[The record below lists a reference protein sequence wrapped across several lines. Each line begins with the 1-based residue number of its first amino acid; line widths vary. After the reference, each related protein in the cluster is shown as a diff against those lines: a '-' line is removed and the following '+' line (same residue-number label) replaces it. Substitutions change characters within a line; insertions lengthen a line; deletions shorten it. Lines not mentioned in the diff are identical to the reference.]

1 MFDTELF
8 IIEVNKEE
16 SIWNMKSKLY
26 HDRVEKHVSWRRVGK
41 VMFNDFENL
50 TEKEKDVK
58 VLDLQKKWKNL
69 KDNFRR
75 KCITKSG
82 MAAKNAKCYTYA
94 KVLEFLRPT
103 MENRKTESNI
113 SSESSNEEHSDQ
125 DNEREDDILMIGS
138 NDSEVDVQSP
148 STSKMYNK
156 KIENS
161 FESNENNNLRNN
173 RPYSPTIR
181 KKLKTK
187 NNKTETSFENKLISY
202 LHNRPKEETDPDKLF
217 LLSLLPQIK
226 QLSQDKKTQLFIYFL
241 NGIQQ
246 ISHIS
251 NNLQTDFHSSH
262 SQGYS
267 PSPSQT
273 PLNVLTDPSPISHQT
288 LNNINSPYQYPMFA
302 SMPQHYMQNNQN
314 IQFSQSTHSSVN
326 LPQNQPSTQ
335 THHNNLPSYHEH
347 VN

>member
-26 HDRVEKHVSWRRVGK
+26 HDCVEKHVSWRRVEK
-41 VMFNDFENL
+41 AMFNDFENL
-50 TEKEKDVK
+50 TEKRKRCK
-58 VLDLQKKWKNL
+58 
-69 KDNFRR
+69 R
-75 KCITKSG
+75 KCVTKSG

-103 MENRKTESNI
+103 MENKKTESNI
-113 SSESSNEEHSDQ
+113 SSESSNEELSDL
-125 DNEREDDILMIGS
+125 DSEREDDILMIGS
-138 NDSEVDVQSP
+138 NESEVDVQSP
-148 STSKMYNK
+148 STSK
-156 KIENS
+156 I
-161 FESNENNNLRNN
+161 
-173 RPYSPTIR
+173 
-181 KKLKTK
+181 
-187 NNKTETSFENKLISY
+187 
-202 LHNRPKEETDPDKLF
+202 PKEETDPDKMF

-251 NNLQTDFHSSH
+251 NNPQTDFHSSH

-267 PSPSQT
+267 LSPSQT
-273 PLNVLTDPSPISHQT
+273 PLNVLTDSSP
-288 LNNINSPYQYPMFA
+288 
-302 SMPQHYMQNNQN
+302 MPQHYMQNNQN

-347 VN
+347 